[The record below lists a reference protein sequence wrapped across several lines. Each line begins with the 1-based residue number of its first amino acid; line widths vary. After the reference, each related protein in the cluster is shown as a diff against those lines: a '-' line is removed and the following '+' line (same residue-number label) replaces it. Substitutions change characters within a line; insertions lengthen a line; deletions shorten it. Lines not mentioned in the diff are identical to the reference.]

1 LRTLED
7 RVVLVSGASRGIGL
21 AVVERVCAAGGHVAA
36 LDLPG
41 TPLTDVVALAEAAGR
56 RCIAIEADVT
66 LEADWLRAMDSVAE
80 SFGVLHVLV
89 NNAGVSGPIGPLWDC
104 PAEHFEQVLKVNTLG
119 VFLGMKTAKALL
131 AETRG
136 VIVNIG
142 SVSGLGGGRNTA
154 AYTASKHAVSGL
166 TQLGAVEFA
175 ELGVRVNAVCPAP
188 TNTDM
193 MVALANHMAPEDP
206 AAFHERFVRIIPM
219 GRYGEPSE
227 IADAVVFL
235 AGDGASFIT
244 GALLP
249 VDGGVKAS

>member
-1 LRTLED
+1 MRPLED

-21 AVVERVCAAGGHVAA
+21 AVVERVCAMGAHVAA

-41 TPLTDVVALAEAAGR
+41 TPLGEVVGLVEKAGR
-56 RCIAIEADVT
+56 RCLAIEADVT
-66 LEADWLRAMDSVAE
+66 LESDWLRAMDAVATH
-80 SFGVLHVLV
+80 FGALHVLV
-89 NNAGVSGPIGPLWDC
+89 NNAGVSGPIGSLWDC
-104 PAEHFEQVLKVNTLG
+104 TAEAFEQVLKVNALG
-119 VFLGMKTAKALL
+119 VFLGMKTAKPML
-131 AETRG
+131 AQTRG
-136 VIVNIG
+136 AIVNIG

-154 AYTASKHAVSGL
+154 PYTASKHAVSGL

-193 MVALANHMAPEDP
+193 MVALANHMAPDDP

-227 IADAVVFL
+227 IAEAVAFL
-235 AGDGASFIT
+235 ASDAASFIT

>member
-1 LRTLED
+1 
-7 RVVLVSGASRGIGL
+7 
-21 AVVERVCAAGGHVAA
+21 
-36 LDLPG
+36 
-41 TPLTDVVALAEAAGR
+41 
-56 RCIAIEADVT
+56 
-66 LEADWLRAMDSVAE
+66 
-80 SFGVLHVLV
+80 
-89 NNAGVSGPIGPLWDC
+89 LWDC